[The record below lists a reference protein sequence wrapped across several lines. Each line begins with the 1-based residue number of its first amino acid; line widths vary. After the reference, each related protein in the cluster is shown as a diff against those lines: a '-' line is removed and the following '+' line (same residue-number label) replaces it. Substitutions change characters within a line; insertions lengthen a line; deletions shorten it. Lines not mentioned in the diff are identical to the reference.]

1 MKINQLF
8 KTHMTDDLFYKI
20 INCFNY
26 SEINSNVFFSKMD
39 LDTFDTVNRL
49 SDLKNELKTIYLPC
63 KSKIYMEIESSQD
76 AITILRQVLRL
87 FNYKL
92 MSKQKYINNKKV
104 IFYYI
109 IKLLYDNV
117 DNNVHIQQNNVK
129 TISFT

>member
-8 KTHMTDDLFYKI
+8 RTHITDDLFYKI

-26 SEINSNVFFSKMD
+26 SEINSNIFFSKSD
-39 LDTFDTVNRL
+39 LEIFDTVNRL
-49 SDLKNELKTIYLPC
+49 KELKNELKTIYLPC
-63 KSKIYMEIESSQD
+63 KSKIYVEINSPQN

-109 IKLLYDNV
+109 IKLLYDSA
-117 DNNVHIQQNNVK
+117 DNNFHIEQNNTK
-129 TISFT
+129 IISFT

>member
-1 MKINQLF
+1 
-8 KTHMTDDLFYKI
+8 MTDDLFYKI